1 MAASTTP
8 RFGTAAGDDNTGRV
22 ITHDFKRPAYAAT
35 VNLKPNASK
44 TFAFFATL
52 TGAITINV
60 DTSRAFAG
68 DELIIVLASDGTS
81 RTATL
86 GTGTKTTSGT
96 IAPAISKKAS
106 IRFVF
111 DGTDW
116 VEFSRGVMA

>member
-8 RFGTAAGDDNTGRV
+8 RFGTTPGDDNTGRV
-22 ITHDFKRPAYAAT
+22 LSLDLKRPAYAAT

-68 DELIIVLASDGTS
+68 DQLVIVLASDGTS
-81 RTATL
+81 RTATF
-86 GTGTKTTSGT
+86 GTGTKSVGT
-96 IAPAISKKAS
+96 IAPAISKKATTT
-106 IRFVF
+106 FVF

-116 VEFSRGVMA
+116 VETGRGIMA